1 MNSETIQRMRKLTK
15 TEGDRY
21 EHTDF
26 RNKEK
31 F

>member
-1 MNSETIQRMRKLTK
+1 MNSETIQRIRKLTK